1 MRRAEVVAALDAEVA
16 VAAPVLS
23 GISAAA
29 ARRSTR
35 CSPWGV
41 LALAVHTA
49 GALVRVCDALDG
61 PRPPAARVSV
71 LGYFRPDARF
81 SPEVDARR
89 ISDAAEAADHADPGE
104 PGRALERTWRDLR
117 PRVEAE
123 PRGSVVRTRHGDAMA
138 LEDFLLTRVVELVV
152 HGLDL
157 ADALEHEAWTAPP
170 ALEAVADLLLPA
182 GTGGLEMS
190 TLEAVRAATG
200 RALPSGPGPDALEN
214 AGVCFPALG

>member
-1 MRRAEVVAALDAEVA
+1 MRRAEVVAALAAEIA

-35 CSPWGV
+35 CVPWDV
-41 LALAVHTA
+41 LALAAHTA

-61 PRPPAARVSV
+61 PRPPAAQVSA

-89 ISDAAEAADHADPGE
+89 IAEAADHADPGE
-104 PGRALERTWRDLR
+104 PGRALARTWRDLR

-123 PRGSVVRTRHGDAMA
+123 PPGSVVRTRHGDAMA

-157 ADALEHEAWTAPP
+157 ADALERGAWTAPP
-170 ALEAVADLLLPA
+170 ALEAVAELLLPA
-182 GTGGLEMS
+182 GTGGLEMG

-200 RALPSGPGPDALEN
+200 RALPGGPGPDALEN
-214 AGVCFPALG
+214 AGVRFSALG